1 MNTLLRPVLTGRRRW
16 LAAVFLCVA
25 ATASVHAADD
35 DDFVI
40 DLPDNM
46 EFGAL
51 APMELR
57 VTPNLVAE
65 ALEKI
70 KDPLWQHTRAP
81 AARDILYSLPYKITA
96 VEYGG
101 FAVKA
106 FFNMTNRMQVTAKNL
121 FADAASLSAASSLLP
136 TDLIS
141 AQDFA
146 QLVPLFQKITLQER
160 KAGLLL
166 QAGASQGP
174 FTFQVHTSLQLG
186 ERNFWLSKRDVEAI
200 NAAMKDNFSSGMST
214 NELMKIRTG
223 PGDTRIKLGFNTLNM
238 TNFQNDIGVE
248 LILPTS
254 QLRAHADEGPG
265 LVTLDFDPADP
276 AAAASAKENALRTL
290 RGIRDYLLNPRLG
303 NRGHFGVGC
312 YIEQKFGLFHDTVQ
326 LWVRAS
332 YDIIFAG
339 DEVRMYMFNKTITP
353 AGLHGLGEDYRL
365 ADLAHDPLIPATVA
379 AFAVAKSALVDGNTK
394 YVRQY
399 VLPSSFKSN
408 IQPGGIA
415 NIVMAANFD
424 INKHWR
430 GALGYDFYLQRQEEV
445 KRIYSPEVDI
455 SELNVKGAEFAR
467 AMQHKCFS
475 EILYHNKTK
484 RNDFGVG
491 LGGDFTVA
499 ASGIGAD
506 WTTYIKC
513 SVAF

>member
-16 LAAVFLCVA
+16 LAAVCFVIA
-25 ATASVHAADD
+25 STASVHAADD

-40 DLPDNM
+40 DLPDDM

-51 APMELR
+51 VPMELR
-57 VTPNLVAE
+57 VTPDLVAQ
-65 ALEKI
+65 ALVKI

-121 FADAASLSAASSLLP
+121 FADAASLSAVGSLLP
-136 TDLIS
+136 KDLIS

-166 QAGASQGP
+166 QTGASQGP
-174 FTFQVHTSLQLG
+174 FTLQLHTSLQLG
-186 ERNFWLSKRDVEAI
+186 ERNFWLSKRDVDAI
-200 NAAMKDNFSSGMST
+200 NAAMKDNFSSDMSVD
-214 NELMKIRTG
+214 ELMKIRTG

-254 QLRAHADEGPG
+254 QLRVHADEGPG
-265 LVTLDFDPADP
+265 LVTFDFDPADP
-276 AAAASAKENALRTL
+276 AAAALAKEKGLRTL

-303 NRGHFGVGC
+303 NRGHFGLGC

-353 AGLHGLGEDYRL
+353 SALEALE
-365 ADLAHDPLIPATVA
+365 VA
-379 AFAVAKSALVDGNTK
+379 ARGTPVGSPQDVALVDGNNK